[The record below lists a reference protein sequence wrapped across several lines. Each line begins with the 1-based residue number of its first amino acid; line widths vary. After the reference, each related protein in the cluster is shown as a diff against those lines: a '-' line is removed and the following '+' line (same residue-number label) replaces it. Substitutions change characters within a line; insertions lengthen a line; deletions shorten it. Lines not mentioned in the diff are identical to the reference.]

1 VLTNKIHRNGEVQ
14 IIYICPNNNMSQ
26 GKIES
31 AEIEA
36 VSDGGSDVLEPDAGP
51 DLETDN
57 QDSSSEDNEQEN
69 GSMEVDESQNNNNE
83 ENSNE

>member
-1 VLTNKIHRNGEVQ
+1 
-14 IIYICPNNNMSQ
+14 MSQ
-26 GKIES
+26 GKIET

-57 QDSSSEDNEQEN
+57 QGSSSDEEQEN
-69 GSMEVDESQNNNNE
+69 ASMEVDESQNNNNDGSGE
-83 ENSNE
+83 E

>member
-1 VLTNKIHRNGEVQ
+1 
-14 IIYICPNNNMSQ
+14 MSQ

-57 QDSSSEDNEQEN
+57 QGSSSEENEQEN
-69 GSMEVDESQNNNNE
+69 ASMDVDESQNNNNNE